1 MRLIGN
7 ILWVVLGGF
16 ILALGYA
23 IAGVLMFVFI
33 ITIPF
38 GLQAFKL
45 ASFSLWPF
53 GRVLIARPDAGK
65 VTSFVGNILWFVL
78 GGVWLALGHLL
89 TALVLAIT
97 IIGIPFA
104 VAHLKLARVAAWPF
118 GFTVVPASIAL
129 PSQIAVAVTPI
140 GAGQGLQDKASP

>member
-7 ILWVVLGGF
+7 ILWVVLGGLF
-16 ILALGYA
+16 LALGYA
-23 IAGVLMFVFI
+23 LAGLLMFVFV

-38 GLQAFKL
+38 GIQAFKL

-53 GRVLIARPDAGK
+53 GRVLVARPGAGRA
-65 VTSFVGNILWFVL
+65 TSFVGNVLWFVF
-78 GGVWLALGHLL
+78 GGLWMAIGHLFS
-89 TALVLAIT
+89 ALLLAIT

-118 GFTVVPASIAL
+118 GYTIVPASMA
-129 PSQIAVAVTPI
+129 SGSEAVVSVP
-140 GAGQGLQDKASP
+140 

>member
-16 ILALGYA
+16 FLALSYA
-23 IAGVLMFVFI
+23 VAGVIMFVFV

-38 GLQAFKL
+38 GIQAFKL

-53 GRVLIARPDAGK
+53 GRVLVARPGAGR
-65 VTSFVGNILWFVL
+65 VSSFVGNILWFIL
-78 GGVWLALGHLL
+78 AGFWLALEHLVA
-89 TALVLAIT
+89 ALLLAIT

-104 VAHLKLARVAAWPF
+104 VAQLKLARVAAWPF
-118 GFTVVPASIAL
+118 GFTIVPASMAA
-129 PSQIAVAVTPI
+129 SSEVAVAV
-140 GAGQGLQDKASP
+140 GQPRSRT